1 MIDNE
6 FTARVLERQRLVNE
20 LTKAHSDLIQV
31 VRNKGD
37 TLKAY
42 FEAMQAF
49 QALLVFDVKHN
60 S

>member
-6 FTARVLERQRLVNE
+6 FTVRVLERQRLVNE
-20 LTKAHSDLIQV
+20 LTKVHSDLIQV

-42 FEAMQAF
+42 FETMQAF
-49 QALLVFDVKHN
+49 QALLAFDVKN
-60 S
+60 N

>member
-42 FEAMQAF
+42 FETMRAF
-49 QALLVFDVKHN
+49 QALLAFEMKN
-60 S
+60 N